1 MIIRIANH
9 HYDHHHHQLVTGA
22 NSFQQLCELFARLTV
37 CQKAVKFLPLQ
48 QWYSPSSLFSFPVTS
63 SERFL
68 LLLLLQLSTL
78 LLTWHGHC
86 VTLTNSSNTW
96 HFNQTHT
103 HTLTGLLPYD
113 HQQWSVMWLCLEP
126 GDNVNL
132 KAVLS
137 GVDFFLIIS
146 NSTSTF
152 TDTGSINSLYLFP
165 FISFL
170 HLIGIQRTDQL
181 CSVIWPVVADV
192 AFILRRSLAK
202 VTRRKQEKKKWEEE

>member
-22 NSFQQLCELFARLTV
+22 NSFQQLCELLARLTV

-63 SERFL
+63 LERFL

-103 HTLTGLLPYD
+103 HTHRFTSLWSSAVKCDVIMSRAGGWCQFESSFERRWFSPY
-113 HQQWSVMWLCLEP
+113 HQQQHQR
-126 GDNVNL
+126 
-132 KAVLS
+132 
-137 GVDFFLIIS
+137 
-146 NSTSTF
+146 
-152 TDTGSINSLYLFP
+152 
-165 FISFL
+165 L
-170 HLIGIQRTDQL
+170 HRH
-181 CSVIWPVVADV
+181 
-192 AFILRRSLAK
+192 R
-202 VTRRKQEKKKWEEE
+202 